1 MSALPSMDVPRFAD
15 LGVPD
20 AMSRALAARA
30 ITTPTPIQAAT
41 IPDALDGR
49 DVCGKAPTGSGKT
62 IAFGV
67 PLVLRVERA
76 KPRRPRGLVL
86 APTRELAAQIS
97 QELQLLAKPKG
108 PWVEAFY
115 GGVGF
120 DRQFKALARGVDIA
134 VACPGR
140 LADLVQQKQVDLRD
154 VDLVVIDEADR
165 MADMGFLPEVKRILD
180 ACAPDR
186 QTLLFSATLDGD
198 VDVLIRRYQR
208 DPARHEHVVD
218 ESNEDVTHLFW
229 SVERPRRI
237 ATIAKLVA
245 DNGPTVVFCR
255 TKRGADRVARQL
267 GEAGVKAAAIH
278 GDRSQSQRDR
288 ALRAFRS
295 GDVAAL
301 VATDVAARGIHV
313 DDVGCVVHYDLP
325 ADAKAYIHRS
335 GRTGRAGALGLVVS
349 VVPGELA
356 RDAAALQRELGYPK
370 GLTSPDGG
378 DVQPSRR
385 EDVPTRPEA
394 RPARRDARP
403 AQRSTRPSQ
412 REAKPARREAQP
424 ARDEA
429 QPAERDEQPIRR
441 ANTKDRPSGAARRK
455 AKREAAQTTETVASL
470 ADSTRRGS
478 SRPSRAPR
486 GSGRR
491 RGR

>member
-1 MSALPSMDVPRFAD
+1 MSALPSMDAPRFAD

-20 AMSRALAARA
+20 AMSRALALRS

-67 PLVLRVERA
+67 PLVLRVDRA

-86 APTRELAAQIS
+86 APTRELAAQIC

-120 DRQFKALARGVDIA
+120 DRQLKALARGVDIA

-140 LADLVQQKQVDLRD
+140 LADLIQQKAVDLRD

-180 ACAPDR
+180 ACATDR

-208 DPARHEHVVD
+208 DPARHETELD
-218 ESNEDVTHLFW
+218 ESDADVTHMFW
-229 SVERPRRI
+229 SRR
-237 ATIAKLVA
+237 AAPPHRHHRQA
-245 DNGPTVVFCR
+245 HQDNGPTVVFCR

-288 ALRAFRS
+288 ALQSFRR
-295 GDVAAL
+295 GDVTAL

-313 DDVGCVVHYDLP
+313 DDVACVVHFDLP

-335 GRTGRAGALGLVVS
+335 GRTVAPAHPVS
-349 VVPGELA
+349 SSASFRPRWPRTPGTCSA
-356 RDAAALQRELGYPK
+356 ISATHAD
-370 GLTSPDGG
+370 SP
-378 DVQPSRR
+378 R
-385 EDVPTRPEA
+385 PTA
-394 RPARRDARP
+394 
-403 AQRSTRPSQ
+403 
-412 REAKPARREAQP
+412 AKPCPPRASSTSAPRES
-424 ARDEA
+424 
-429 QPAERDEQPIRR
+429 
-441 ANTKDRPSGAARRK
+441 T
-455 AKREAAQTTETVASL
+455 
-470 ADSTRRGS
+470 STRRD
-478 SRPSRAPR
+478 SRSPRRDTRSPRHDARSPRRETRAPR
-486 GSGRR
+486 RR
-491 RGR
+491 NATPIP